1 MVNHDAFVGIK
12 INSALKREIEKI
24 AEKIGVST
32 SKYVRARLLP
42 AVRADRVTIL
52 GRTA

>member
-1 MVNHDAFVGIK
+1 MVKYDAFLALK
-12 INSALKREIEKI
+12 INSALKLEIEKI
-24 AEKIGVST
+24 ADKIGVST

-42 AVRADRVTIL
+42 AVRKDRVNIL